1 MSNRNLSL
9 TRPITT
15 EQYEVQNGIIV
26 AQSSS
31 ASTSESFFESFSAG
45 STTGDRV
52 NPNPYSFQ
60 KTTRVTDL
68 GNLHRRFYSGNG
80 YVDIQDRGPI
90 SLSVAPTAIPQWMI
104 DTAFNNALSSMNDQL
119 RGTLDL
125 SVDIAQAGQVSKM
138 LKDTYNLVRSVKAMP
153 KELIKL
159 NVKVFARKGP
169 KNAAKA
175 IGSKWLEYQYGWRP
189 LMQSVYD
196 TAQQIIE
203 SPQRLLTIRG
213 RGSSASEEV
222 TTFNDYGQ
230 KHDSRA
236 KLSARC
242 EFKCHF
248 LPPTVTQ
255 LASQFTSLN
264 PVSIAWELIPYS
276 FVVDWFVNVG
286 GYIRDVETACL
297 NASAFNRG
305 YVTLTT
311 LGSSSSSISG
321 EYRYSDGVSY
331 IFCAAS
337 SSRRQVSLNR
347 SVLTSFPL
355 PRAPRFSV
363 NLGSGRLL
371 NAAALLSQHLKG

>member
-305 YVTLTT
+305 YVGLTT

-321 EYRYSDGVSY
+321 G
-331 IFCAAS
+331 
-337 SSRRQVSLNR
+337 
-347 SVLTSFPL
+347 
-355 PRAPRFSV
+355 
-363 NLGSGRLL
+363 
-371 NAAALLSQHLKG
+371 